1 MGNINRIYH
10 AYQSGRKSLA
20 DLTPTNA
27 YETNFTLAWPV
38 EDLEAAREH
47 LKDDPKDPTSNVA
60 YTFMNHVFDDADD
73 PEDMTEAGL
82 KWLYDV
88 VNGLV
93 NRIDFELDTEQ
104 TGHVRVEA
112 TRPISDSDLKDISYF
127 VRCQCLPGNPGVSE
141 RLSTFTGHNGD
152 KESIIN
158 ADEHDFRFHEVPLM
172 PELGDALDNLQSE
185 LDDEVTL

>member
-1 MGNINRIYH
+1 M
-10 AYQSGRKSLA
+10 A

-47 LKDDPKDPTSNVA
+47 LKDNPKDPTSNEA
-60 YTFMNHVFDDADD
+60 YTFMRHVFDWADGN
-73 PEDMTEAGL
+73 EITAIGR